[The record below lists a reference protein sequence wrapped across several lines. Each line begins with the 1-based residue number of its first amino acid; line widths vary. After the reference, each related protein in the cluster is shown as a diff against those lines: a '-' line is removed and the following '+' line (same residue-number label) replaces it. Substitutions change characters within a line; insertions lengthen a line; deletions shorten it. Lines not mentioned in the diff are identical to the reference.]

1 MPLENGLGRRIDN
14 KVDSKLR
21 YEISL
26 LMIKIFMLIKAKYF
40 IQTFP
45 LI

>member
-1 MPLENGLGRRIDN
+1 MPLENGLGRKIDN

-26 LMIKIFMLIKAKYF
+26 LMIKFSC
-40 IQTFP
+40 
-45 LI
+45 